1 MGRWGQQRGA
11 APAPPLDTA
20 TAVSDTLISSL
31 DTVGFSVP
39 RVALV
44 LWHDQRYV
52 WFVPKVAPSK
62 HWVAKILVEVLVAH
76 DLADIGKKNEL
87 ELARVH
93 WHAKKM
99 ATIQTKTNLWVM
111 TKILVEVLVA
121 HDLADIGKKNELE
134 LARVHWHAKKMATIQ
149 TKTNLWVMTKI
160 LVRCTLAT
168 IQTHPNTRLV
178 EDARGA
184 AMRPRSGVAR
194 PTASSGPET
203 MPGRLAFSMT
213 CGDRM

>member
-1 MGRWGQQRGA
+1 M
-11 APAPPLDTA
+11 PPLVPSRFHLGVRRSIERGLGPHVNDTRRNVQMRHAGA
-20 TAVSDTLISSL
+20 TRSSSL

-93 WHAKKM
+93 WHAKKW
-99 ATIQTKTNLWVM
+99 QPSK
-111 TKILVEVLVA
+111 
-121 HDLADIGKKNELE
+121 
-134 LARVHWHAKKMATIQ
+134 Q
-149 TKTNLWVMTKI
+149 
-160 LVRCTLAT
+160 
-168 IQTHPNTRLV
+168 
-178 EDARGA
+178 
-184 AMRPRSGVAR
+184 RPIFGS
-194 PTASSGPET
+194 
-203 MPGRLAFSMT
+203 
-213 CGDRM
+213 

>member
-1 MGRWGQQRGA
+1 M
-11 APAPPLDTA
+11 
-20 TAVSDTLISSL
+20 
-31 DTVGFSVP
+31 
-39 RVALV
+39 
-44 LWHDQRYV
+44 LWHDQQYV

-93 WHAKKM
+93 WHAK
-99 ATIQTKTNLWVM
+99 
-111 TKILVEVLVA
+111 E
-121 HDLADIGKKNELE
+121 
-134 LARVHWHAKKMATIQ
+134 MATIQ

-168 IQTHPNTRLV
+168 IQTDPNTRLV
-178 EDARGA
+178 EHVRGA
-184 AMRPRSGVAR
+184 ATHPRSGVAW
-194 PTASSGPET
+194 PTASSGHET

-213 CGDRM
+213 CGDRI

>member
-1 MGRWGQQRGA
+1 M
-11 APAPPLDTA
+11 A

-31 DTVGFSVP
+31 DTVGFRVP

-44 LWHDQRYV
+44 LWLDQMYV
-52 WFVPKVAPSK
+52 WFVPKVAPSN

-87 ELARVH
+87 ELPRVH
-93 WHAKKM
+93 WY
-99 ATIQTKTNLWVM
+99 
-111 TKILVEVLVA
+111 
-121 HDLADIGKKNELE
+121 
-134 LARVHWHAKKMATIQ
+134 AKKMATIQ

-160 LVRCTLAT
+160 LVRCTLVT
-168 IQTHPNTRLV
+168 IQTHTNTRLV

-184 AMRPRSGVAR
+184 ATRPRSGLAQ

-203 MPGRLAFSMT
+203 MPGRIAFSMT
-213 CGDRM
+213 SGDRM

>member
-1 MGRWGQQRGA
+1 MEELAHDLLATDNRSCGSLGPTTGRSSSTASGHGDRGERHA
-11 APAPPLDTA
+11 H
-20 TAVSDTLISSL
+20 I
-31 DTVGFSVP
+31 
-39 RVALV
+39 VAR
-44 LWHDQRYV
+44 HDRFQCAEDGI

-93 WHAKKM
+93 WHAK
-99 ATIQTKTNLWVM
+99 
-111 TKILVEVLVA
+111 E
-121 HDLADIGKKNELE
+121 
-134 LARVHWHAKKMATIQ
+134 MATIQ

-178 EDARGA
+178 EDARGVA
-184 AMRPRSGVAR
+184 TRPRSGVAR

>member
-1 MGRWGQQRGA
+1 M
-11 APAPPLDTA
+11 
-20 TAVSDTLISSL
+20 SDTLISSL

-39 RVALV
+39 RVVLV

-111 TKILVEVLVA
+111 TKILV
-121 HDLADIGKKNELE
+121 
-134 LARVHWHAKKMATIQ
+134 
-149 TKTNLWVMTKI
+149 
-160 LVRCTLAT
+160 RCTLAT

-178 EDARGA
+178 IGTIGA
-184 AMRPRSGVAR
+184 HKALEMDKVVSNIRWKIGFLSGQLIAVRSGQVSRRFA
-194 PTASSGPET
+194 AV
-203 MPGRLAFSMT
+203 
-213 CGDRM
+213 

>member
-1 MGRWGQQRGA
+1 MWVWGQQRGA
-11 APAPPLDTA
+11 TPAPPLDTA
-20 TAVSDTLISSL
+20 TAVSDTLISSI

-39 RVALV
+39 RVAFV
-44 LWHDQRYV
+44 LSHDQRYV

-62 HWVAKILVEVLVAH
+62 HWVAKF
-76 DLADIGKKNEL
+76 
-87 ELARVH
+87 
-93 WHAKKM
+93 
-99 ATIQTKTNLWVM
+99 
-111 TKILVEVLVA
+111 LVEVLVA

-178 EDARGA
+178 EDAWGA
-184 AMRPRSGVAR
+184 ATRPRSGVAR

-203 MPGRLAFSMT
+203 MPDRLAFSMT